1 MLLKAPKSGVGRWW
15 SSKKGRRR
23 APRGCTS
30 LAFRPPGVSVF
41 RLRGAGFSCYSTGP
55 QFAKDSSAFPS
66 EGFVQ
71 VYLRIGVFVHAGACP
86 HLSMLVQMGLLQGV
100 GECAYIYIYIYI
112 CTYIYVYTHTHV
124 CVCVPVCGMV
134 CVSREG
140 LGGELRS
147 GLELYSGGRV

>member
-1 MLLKAPKSGVGRWW
+1 M
-15 SSKKGRRR
+15 
-23 APRGCTS
+23 
-30 LAFRPPGVSVF
+30 F